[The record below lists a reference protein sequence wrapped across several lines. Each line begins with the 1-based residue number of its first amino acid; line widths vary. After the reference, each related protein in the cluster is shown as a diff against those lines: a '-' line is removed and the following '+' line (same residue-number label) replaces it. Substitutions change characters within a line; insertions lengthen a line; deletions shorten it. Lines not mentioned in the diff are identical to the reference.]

1 MPAYIVGLA
10 AVTYSR
16 PMNPPLLQ
24 RPPVQFTH
32 RLALKLRD
40 DNTTLIA
47 AGVAFYGLIA
57 IFPSLLG
64 LVSLFGF
71 FLDPTEL
78 QSHLSEFADV
88 MPTDAYRL
96 IEAELTRLAGQ
107 GRSQLGTTTLISL
120 GVALW
125 GAGKGVRAMMAALNV
140 VYQENESRGFFQL
153 HLVSLGLTLVGL
165 MMAVIMLITLVMIPV
180 LFKFLD
186 WIPWLEGMVKF
197 LRWPIIAGFLFLALS
212 GLYRFG
218 ASRTLKPTRM
228 WPDWGAMT
236 AIVLWLL
243 GSVGLSYYVAEIAGY
258 SATYQG
264 LSAVIVLMMWLW
276 MSSLVVLVGASV
288 NAQISPHSAPAPA
301 KYASSADRTDHA
313 TY

>member
-1 MPAYIVGLA
+1 
-10 AVTYSR
+10 
-16 PMNPPLLQ
+16 MNSPILQ
-24 RPPVQFTH
+24 RPAIAFTH
-32 RLALKLRD
+32 RLATKLRD

-71 FLDPTEL
+71 FLDPAQL
-78 QSHLSEFADV
+78 QSHLTEFADV
-88 MPTDAYRL
+88 MPADAYRL
-96 IEAELTRLAGQ
+96 IEAELTRLASQ
-107 GRSQLGTTTLISL
+107 GRSQLGTTTLLSL
-120 GVALW
+120 AVALW

-140 VYQENESRGFFQL
+140 AYEEDESRGFLQL
-153 HLVSLGLTLVGL
+153 HLVSLGLTLMGL
-165 MMAVIMLITLVMIPV
+165 VMAVVMLITLVMIPV
-180 LFKFLD
+180 VFKFLD
-186 WIPWLEGMVKF
+186 WIPWLEGLVKL

-218 ASRTLKPTRM
+218 ASRTLRPQAL
-228 WPDWGAMT
+228 WPDWGALT

-243 GSVGLSYYVAEIAGY
+243 GSVGLSFYVAEIAGY

-288 NAQISPHSAPAPA
+288 NAQISP
-301 KYASSADRTDHA
+301 R
-313 TY
+313 